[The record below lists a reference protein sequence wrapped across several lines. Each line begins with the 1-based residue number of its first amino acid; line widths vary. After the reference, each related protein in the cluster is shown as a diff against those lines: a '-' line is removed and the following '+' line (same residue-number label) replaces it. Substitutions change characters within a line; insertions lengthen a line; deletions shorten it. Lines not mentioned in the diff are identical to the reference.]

1 MKKLFVTTLL
11 FVLLN
16 ICVSNKIF
24 ARESSPDENSSVE
37 LSFSINWTFGC
48 YKETTFS
55 NLSQDLLAP
64 RFQLDTKIITGDFLH
79 KITAD
84 YFFCRPKSAMT
95 QTAIVYKNFDPIT
108 GETYYEGFK
117 SNLSFHRIRLQ
128 YDLAYDI
135 LKNDRFELYVG
146 GNFACNAF
154 LQFEHYPS
162 ITGLLSIGPTSAFN
176 YKLNER
182 NSFSVMCSLPLL
194 GYGVRPPYAGCDAQ
208 LMKYAEESFM
218 KILTLGSFLSL
229 HNQQAVLLDFEY
241 KLNASD
247 HFSVGLGF
255 DFEYARIAVP
265 KEKPLYY
272 VDGNFKT
279 TATVKF

>member
-1 MKKLFVTTLL
+1 MKKIFTSALL

-16 ICVSNKIF
+16 ICVSNKVF
-24 ARESSPDENSSVE
+24 ARESSTDENRSVE

-55 NLSQDLLAP
+55 NISQDLLAP
-64 RFQLDTKIITGDFLH
+64 RFQLDTKIITGSFLH

-84 YFFCRPKSAMT
+84 YFFCRPKSNMT
-95 QTAIVYKNFDPIT
+95 QTALVYKNYDPVT

-117 SNLSFHRIRLQ
+117 SNLAFHRIRLQ

-135 LKNDRFELYVG
+135 FKNDRFELYVG

-182 NSFSVMCSLPLL
+182 NSFSVMCSLPLF
-194 GYGVRPPYAGCDAQ
+194 GYGVRPSYAGCDAQ
-208 LMKYAEESFM
+208 LMKYAEEDFL
-218 KILTLGSFLSL
+218 KILTLGNFLSL
-229 HNQQAVLLDFEY
+229 HNYQSILLGVDYKIRATQNFSTGLGLSFEY
-241 KLNASD
+241 T
-247 HFSVGLGF
+247 
-255 DFEYARIAVP
+255 RIAVP
-265 KEKPLYY
+265 KERPLYY
-272 VDGNFKT
+272 LDGSFKT
-279 TATVKF
+279 MAAINF